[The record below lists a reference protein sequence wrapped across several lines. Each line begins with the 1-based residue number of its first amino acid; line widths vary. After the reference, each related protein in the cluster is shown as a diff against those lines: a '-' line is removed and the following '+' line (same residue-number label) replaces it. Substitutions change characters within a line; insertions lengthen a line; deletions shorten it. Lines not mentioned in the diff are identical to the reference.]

1 MVRGGVLGGAE
12 GRKFFSG
19 DPNSGDPGRE
29 EDRSTVMTILAAHAN
44 PLHGLGTLGADA
56 VLGEL
61 DALAGSVARGAR
73 QIGATAT
80 AVLSQ
85 PRSIRRTSA
94 RPAAPTA
101 MPATDRSDESLLAS
115 YIEGDR
121 EAFAELVE
129 RYRSELHGF
138 LARFLGSGAA
148 ADDVFQETF
157 LQVHLSAPTF
167 DRERVFKPW
176 LFTIAANKAR
186 DWHRRQKRRRAASLD
201 APVGGDPDG
210 ARMIDL
216 MEAGAEAP
224 SAAMESVE
232 TRDRVKGVVD
242 GMPAIY
248 REVLQLNYFQKMSYQ
263 QISEVL
269 GVPLGTVKSRLH
281 AAVATFA
288 EAWKT
293 SGTSQ
298 SRSKERG
305 KESMA

>member
-1 MVRGGVLGGAE
+1 
-12 GRKFFSG
+12 
-19 DPNSGDPGRE
+19 
-29 EDRSTVMTILAAHAN
+29 MTILAAQAN
-44 PLHGLGTLGADA
+44 PLTDLGSLGADA
-56 VLGEL
+56 VLGEI

-73 QIGATAT
+73 RLGATAT
-80 AVLSQ
+80 SVLSA
-85 PRSIRRTSA
+85 PRSIRRTAERASA
-94 RPAAPTA
+94 RPA
-101 MPATDRSDESLLAS
+101 MPSSERSDESLLAS
-115 YIEGDR
+115 YLEGDR
-121 EAFAELVE
+121 EAFAVLVE

-167 DRERVFKPW
+167 DKERVFKPW

-201 APVGGDPDG
+201 APVGGDPEG
-210 ARMIDL
+210 TRMIDL
-216 MEAGAEAP
+216 MEAEAEAP
-224 SAAMESVE
+224 SAAMEATE
-232 TRDRVKGVVD
+232 ARDRVKVVVD

-288 EAWKT
+288 ESWKA
-293 SGTSQ
+293 SGKQPPRT
-298 SRSKERG
+298 KERG
-305 KESMA
+305 KESFA